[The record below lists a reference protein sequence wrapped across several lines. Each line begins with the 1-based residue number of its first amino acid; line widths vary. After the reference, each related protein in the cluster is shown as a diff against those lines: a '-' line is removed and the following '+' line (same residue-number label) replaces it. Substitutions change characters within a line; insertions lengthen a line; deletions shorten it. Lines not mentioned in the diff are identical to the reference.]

1 MADKDIYV
9 FDEATSNIDIESEA
23 IIMENVRAMSRE
35 KSVVLISHR
44 LANVVPAD
52 NIYCMEDGR
61 VKESGTHASLM
72 RAPAAMRGCIRRRN
86 SWKKGT
92 GK

>member
-1 MADKDIYV
+1 
-9 FDEATSNIDIESEA
+9 
-23 IIMENVRAMSRE
+23 MENVRAMSRE

-72 RAPAAMRGCIRRRN
+72 RASGGYARLYTAQKQLEEGYREVTTNGAEV
-86 SWKKGT
+86 T
-92 GK
+92 A